1 MLTNQFSNIHKEI
14 TPISEEDLFVILD
27 HPNAKFDFPIH
38 YHSDFEINLVLNSTG
53 KRLVGDSVMNFGDI
67 DLVMTGPNLPHVWKG
82 TIEEGSHVITIQFHP
97 QLLNFPILKKR
108 LLNPIKELLQKS
120 SRGIMFSKET
130 ALSARDKIL
139 TITRSNG
146 FDTVLLFLSLLNDL
160 AVSRNQTL
168 LANSYFN
175 PDDLGVDTRSRRIN
189 KVCEYINNNYTE
201 NIKLSD
207 VAKLIGMSDSS
218 FSHFFKNK
226 TRMNFVDYVNDIR
239 IGYAAIMLYET
250 TNTISEVCYK
260 CGFNN
265 ISNFIRVF
273 KRKKGETP
281 SDYRQKIKRVFV
293 KF

>member
-207 VAKLIGMSDSS
+207 
-218 FSHFFKNK
+218 
-226 TRMNFVDYVNDIR
+226 R
-239 IGYAAIMLYET
+239 
-250 TNTISEVCYK
+250 
-260 CGFNN
+260 
-265 ISNFIRVF
+265 
-273 KRKKGETP
+273 
-281 SDYRQKIKRVFV
+281 
-293 KF
+293 